1 MSEFISWD
9 NRYSI
14 GIKIV
19 DDQHKHLISLTNTL
33 HNACRS
39 HGHSH
44 EVTKQ
49 QFREAIQSAVN
60 YVQVHF
66 STEEKLMERTNY
78 PGLSAHVIEHKKF
91 IQKVLE
97 NIKAFEE
104 GKTFVP
110 NAFVRFL
117 KDWILEH
124 IAIQDRQMGLH
135 FLQLKK

>member
-1 MSEFISWD
+1 MSKFIEWD
-9 NRYSI
+9 NRYSV
-14 GIKIV
+14 GIKII
-19 DDQHKHLISLTNTL
+19 DDQHKHLLELTNAL
-33 HNACRS
+33 HDACRS

-44 EVTKQ
+44 EKTRQK
-49 QFREAIQSAVN
+49 FRESIQSAVS

-66 STEEKLMERTNY
+66 STEEKLMDKTDY
-78 PGLSAHVIEHKKF
+78 PGTNAHKLEHKKF